1 MVDVKHYTYRVIWSE
16 EDQEFI
22 GLCAEFPSL
31 SHLGEDQVS
40 ALKGIIALVTDV
52 VLDMEGSG
60 ETPPMPIADRH
71 YSGRFQI
78 RTTPE
83 LHRRLAIRAAE
94 ANVSLNRMVNDQ
106 LAKG

>member
-1 MVDVKHYTYRVIWSE
+1 MVDVRHYTYRVIWSE
-16 EDQEFI
+16 GDQEFI
-22 GLCAEFPSL
+22 GRCAEFPSL
-31 SHLGEDQVS
+31 SHLDQDQVS

-52 VLDMEGSG
+52 VSDMLESG
-60 ETPPMPIADRH
+60 EKPPTPIADRH
-71 YSGRFQI
+71 YSGRFQV

-106 LAKG
+106 LSKC